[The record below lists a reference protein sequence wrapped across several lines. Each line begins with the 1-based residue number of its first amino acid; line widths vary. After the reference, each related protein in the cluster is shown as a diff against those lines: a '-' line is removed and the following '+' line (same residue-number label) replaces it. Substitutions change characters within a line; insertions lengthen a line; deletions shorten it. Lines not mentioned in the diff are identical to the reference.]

1 MSKCT
6 VFNCENKRKDG
17 KALFR
22 MLLKP
27 SPIFFSF
34 CYKIEFNYRQCDS
47 VDRNHS
53 ASQIKSSF
61 KAAVKEIPTSFKHC
75 ILIFEDFLKDFLNFR
90 LKLSHQKRFLNR
102 KELFASK
109 FK

>member
-1 MSKCT
+1 MIKCA

-22 MLLKP
+22 MPLKP
-27 SPIFFSF
+27 SPIFLSF
-34 CYKIEFNYRQCDS
+34 CYKIEFIYRQCDS

-75 ILIFEDFLKDFLNFR
+75 ILIFEDFF
-90 LKLSHQKRFLNR
+90 
-102 KELFASK
+102 K
-109 FK
+109 F